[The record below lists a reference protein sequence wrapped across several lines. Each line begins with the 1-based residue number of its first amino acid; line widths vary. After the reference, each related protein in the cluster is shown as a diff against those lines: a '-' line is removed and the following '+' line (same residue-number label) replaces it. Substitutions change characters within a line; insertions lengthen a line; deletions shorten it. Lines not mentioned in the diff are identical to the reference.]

1 MVHTEKKSHGIT
13 DPADVPGSFY
23 NAKLFGN
30 SNGNIDT
37 SDFSTATPELLAF
50 DNEVNTDLHQTGS
63 ANDCYSG
70 NLSRSRPA
78 TVGLKDNDR
87 IWRLPGQPPVQ
98 FDQYAGYVT
107 VDASKE
113 IALFYYF
120 VVAEKS
126 KNDSLPLLLWLN
138 GGPGRSS
145 LAYGAMQELGPSESI
160 VMGRRCTETN
170 FHGITDHLTIYTA
183 ANVLFLESPVG
194 IGFSYSNT
202 WTNYTANED
211 GKTATL
217 NYKFLMNW
225 LNRFPEYRGQDFYIA
240 GESYAGHYVPQLA
253 HHILARNRGRP
264 TITASSTSKES

>member
-1 MVHTEKKSHGIT
+1 MDTYPKKEKRKRKRKLISWGTNYALPSRPLSHGIT

-138 GGPGRSS
+138 GG
-145 LAYGAMQELGPSESI
+145 
-160 VMGRRCTETN
+160 
-170 FHGITDHLTIYTA
+170 
-183 ANVLFLESPVG
+183 